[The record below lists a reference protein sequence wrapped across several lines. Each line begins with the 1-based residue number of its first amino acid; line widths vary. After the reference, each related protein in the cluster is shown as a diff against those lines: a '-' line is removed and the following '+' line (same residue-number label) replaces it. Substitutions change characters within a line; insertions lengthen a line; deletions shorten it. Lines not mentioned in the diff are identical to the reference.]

1 MTQPPDG
8 EKPSVTKKVFRCPF
22 PDCAFQHHYKLLVAK
37 HWGLKHKKAIAFY
50 EAVTGD
56 AGAMPQHINAR
67 SSSTSSS
74 SKQGSDPVFSSQS
87 ASTPLVPQPQSLQ
100 QPVPSIYDSHS
111 HPTPLEQQIFS
122 DISSEVPPAAGAA
135 APQPSFSGALSS
147 NISLPSSL
155 TQPQQQQANNN
166 PVINN
171 TLNKQPFQYTQAT
184 EQVAPLAPPPPA
196 GPQAPVQTAA
206 EPVVASASSSNPVL
220 HNLDATDNANLGF
233 EINSP
238 PFLQTTD
245 SISKGKES

>member
-8 EKPSVTKKVFRCPF
+8 ERPSVTKKVFRCPF

-122 DISSEVPPAAGAA
+122 DISSEVPQAAGAA

-206 EPVVASASSSNPVL
+206 VVASASSSNPVL